1 MEEGF
6 RIVFWHWWVAAVL
19 LGLLEM
25 LVPGAALIWLG
36 LAAGVVGL
44 ALLAL
49 PDLSWQAQFGGF
61 AVVAIAAVLG
71 SRLVPTRPLEETD
84 QPALNRRSQQYLGR
98 TLRLETA
105 IVNGRGRAYVG
116 DSLWSVAGPEDLPAG
131 AAVRVIGAE
140 GATLLVEK
148 APG

>member
-1 MEEGF
+1 MEGV

-25 LVPGAALIWLG
+25 FVPGAALIWLG

-49 PDLSWQAQFGGF
+49 PDLSWQVQFGGF
-61 AVVAIAAVLG
+61 AVIAIAAVAA
-71 SRLVPTRPLEETD
+71 SRFVPTRRLEETD
-84 QPALNRRSQQYLGR
+84 QPTLNRRAEQYLGR

-116 DSLWSVAGPEDLPAG
+116 DSLWTVAGEEDLPQDT
-131 AAVRVIGAE
+131 AVRVIGVD
-140 GATLLVEK
+140 GALLRVER